1 MSDETSLFSG
11 LASKVRWRLVSVA
24 GIAGLAV
31 LLLALRTGI
40 ALRPGIA
47 PQPELAPQ
55 KAPRPVHASASAS
68 ASLGSKYATI
78 RGLSMDATVRPT
90 PSHCEALAY
99 RVIEVGLAAGGS
111 CTIAGSATCGDF
123 DEITAPHGY
132 FSPSPEFPGLCE
144 FIAAEGGSPRSL

>member
-1 MSDETSLFSG
+1 MNDESSLFSG

-24 GIAGLAV
+24 SIAGLAV
-31 LLLALRTGI
+31 LLL

-47 PQPELAPQ
+47 PQPELATQ
-55 KAPRPVHASASAS
+55 KAPRPVQASASAS

>member
-1 MSDETSLFSG
+1 MSDEPILFRG
-11 LASKVRWRLVSVA
+11 LAGKARWWLVGVA
-24 GIAGLAV
+24 TIAGLA
-31 LLLALRTGI
+31 LLVLALQ
-40 ALRPGIA
+40 PKIA
-47 PQPELAPQ
+47 PQPKLTQQTASQ
-55 KAPRPVHASASAS
+55 ADAPRLAHYP

-99 RVIEVGLAAGGS
+99 RVIEVGLTAGGS

-123 DEITAPHGY
+123 DEITAPLGF

-144 FIAAEGGSPRSL
+144 FVAAEDDSPRSL